1 MIHNCMDPYHICT
14 PKTPFSNPGVVGTA
28 VVTDPPGFLDLG
40 DFVRESSDLNW
51 LDILPAFRDVIT
63 TYDGNIY
70 MIPLDGDVHSLF
82 YRIDILKEF
91 DLPVPRTWDEYVE
104 VAKATHGKTYKN
116 TTLNGSCIGRT
127 VNSVGQYYAN
137 LVLAPIT
144 QTLGT
149 RTGFLFDSENMT
161 PLTGEALA
169 EAIRQLELQAK
180 YGTDDGEFDLSTT
193 CNRQHIFWPLFT
205 LSINTVQHRI
215 RRWWWRRSNLKQYQA
230 LPH

>member
-1 MIHNCMDPYHICT
+1 M
-14 PKTPFSNPGVVGTA
+14 
-28 VVTDPPGFLDLG
+28 G

-82 YRIDILKEF
+82 YRIDILNEF
-91 DLPVPRTWDEYVE
+91 GLQVPRTWDEYVD

-127 VNSVGQYYAN
+127 VNNVGAYNAN
-137 LVLAPIT
+137 LVLASIT

-149 RTGFLFDSENMT
+149 RTGFLFDTEDMT
-161 PLTGEALA
+161 PLTGEGLA
-169 EAIRQLELQAK
+169 EVMRQFELQAK
-180 YGTDDGEFDLSTT
+180 YGANDGEFVCL
-193 CNRQHIFWPLFT
+193 P
-205 LSINTVQHRI
+205 VQ
-215 RRWWWRRSNLKQYQA
+215 
-230 LPH
+230 P